1 MSNLSRGHWAR
12 LYQRWHCIL
21 MSVYRARAVS
31 KCFPVAEHD
40 RCPRGACLVNKGKLE
55 MCLQHRV
62 YQTWAGMAGIGM
74 KSGRCLGVEDGG
86 SLGTLRR

>member
-1 MSNLSRGHWAR
+1 MAKQQRWGWPLGESQLAESDKMSNLSRESHWAR

-40 RCPRGACLVNKGKLE
+40 RCPRGACLVNKGKLD
-55 MCLQHRV
+55 V
-62 YQTWAGMAGIGM
+62 PAA
-74 KSGRCLGVEDGG
+74 
-86 SLGTLRR
+86 